1 MVTSTKILQEIVL
14 NVTETFCFSEYENQT
29 TRKQQKMV
37 SDLLLCFYTQ
47 LFPKTSFL
55 FLKQLNRNYKDLKN
69 FYEPFI
75 WWEEVYFGWV
85 RVGRRFLWVGGV
97 VVIYS
102 G

>member
-29 TRKQQKMV
+29 TRKQRKMV

-85 RVGRRFLWVGGV
+85 RVGRCFLWVGGV
-97 VVIYS
+97 VGIYS